1 MSTSPQMT
9 PEAIRAW
16 KARMDLASARIDR
29 EEAETPHD
37 PVRNRMIAEALAI
50 SAWERGWRP
59 QHDPER
65 VAEKIRV
72 LKLLRGTV
80 LRAPA

>member
-1 MSTSPQMT
+1 MDDAPRMT
-9 PEAIRAW
+9 VEPIRAW

-50 SAWERGWRP
+50 YAWERG
-59 QHDPER
+59 
-65 VAEKIRV
+65 
-72 LKLLRGTV
+72 
-80 LRAPA
+80 

>member
-1 MSTSPQMT
+1 MT
-9 PEAIRAW
+9 HEAIRAW

-37 PVRNRMIAEALAI
+37 PVRNRVIAEALAI

-59 QHDPER
+59 EHDPER
-65 VAEKIRV
+65 VAEKIRA
-72 LKLLRGTV
+72 LRLLHGTAF
-80 LRAPA
+80 RTPA